1 MDQISTETITGD
13 YFENLSLDDFSKPN
27 SVYIDAVKLVN
38 SMNDVIDTVNSASS
52 SLTAAL
58 TGQEFDL
65 SSVSIAI
72 QALSAIITKMGG
84 TVKNAPTSTTV

>member
-13 YFENLSLDDFSKPN
+13 YFENLSFDDFSKPN
-27 SVYIDAVKLVN
+27 SVYIDAVKLVD
-38 SMNDVIDTVNSASS
+38 SMNDVIDAVNSASS

-84 TVKNAPTSTTV
+84 TVKNAAISTTD